1 MLSRCSA
8 AALQVVAGRPLAM
21 MTEVDASG
29 LVATTGTRAGGLPSS
44 SPSSSDDLLSEEG
57 SLGNP
62 VERAAAWLEERL
74 L

>member
-1 MLSRCSA
+1 
-8 AALQVVAGRPLAM
+8 M